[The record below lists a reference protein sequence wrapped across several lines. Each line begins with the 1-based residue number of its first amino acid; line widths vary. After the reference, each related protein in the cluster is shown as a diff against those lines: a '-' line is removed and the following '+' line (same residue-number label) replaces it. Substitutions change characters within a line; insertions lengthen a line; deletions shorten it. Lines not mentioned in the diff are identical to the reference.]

1 MAIMQHGHI
10 AIAASATLLPYRLVT
25 AAGAYCALD
34 TTPDHVGVTTEH
46 AASGESVTV
55 RLPNAGT
62 VKLTASEAIA
72 AGAQLYKAAD
82 GKVSDVATSSV
93 LVGIAIT
100 AASADGS
107 IFEALLR

>member
-1 MAIMQHGHI
+1 MAIMSHGHI
-10 AIAASATLLPYRLVT
+10 AITASATLVPYRLVT
-25 AAGAYCALD
+25 AAGAYAGLS
-34 TTPDHVGVTTEH
+34 TTQDHVGVSMEH

-82 GKVSDVATSSV
+82 GKVSDTATDSV
-93 LVGIAIT
+93 LIGIAIT
-100 AASADGS
+100 AASGDGS